1 MAKYKGHYYKNQPTQ
16 WNNVAKENNQIL
28 DITPPLKLNDTAQK
42 IFDNWKDRFNDEWVN
57 PISSINSNNSITQ
70 YNEYILNRLSYAE
83 CSHLACDTII
93 NNALEKFTNSLI
105 SKWGEIII
113 PNDVELGMDNQ
124 ELIEKI
130 EKRAKELKLF
140 DKVRNL
146 IHTSLTYGKGDMF
159 IDVNSNDLSKPL
171 YKTNK
176 VFKTNKIQNL
186 QVIPPYTMGAVNVET
201 MNVLDKD
208 YMKPKVW
215 YIQGA
220 GNVDSSRLIELVMFN
235 TPLLIR
241 PMYNFGGIALSQFM
255 KNYVSIADA
264 TRQSLGDIF
273 QRFRNRVIK
282 SDLPKINPT
291 EAVER
296 AKSINRQSNNLGLT
310 LLTKDEDYIETI
322 TPITGLESISAH
334 QMQYVSVA
342 GRLPANVL
350 FGITPSGLN
359 ATGEYEIENYNREMQ
374 NFQNNKIKPVIEEL
388 LHLICLEMDLDIR
401 PEFKFEEL
409 SKQSELEKAQIEA
422 TYFDNAIKGIELGIF
437 TDEDAVSYLQ
447 GKNIISDTFKI
458 KEVKSEDLEEI
469 DELEVNLNKENLENA
484 N

>member
-1 MAKYKGHYYKNQPTQ
+1 MAKYKGHYYKKQPTN
-16 WNNVAKENNQIL
+16 WNNVASENNQRAE
-28 DITPPLKLNDTAQK
+28 ITPPLKLNDTAQK
-42 IFDNWKDRFNDEWVN
+42 IFDSWKARFEDEWINNVA
-57 PISSINSNNSITQ
+57 SINSNNSLSQ

-105 SKWGEIII
+105 AKWGEIII
-113 PNDVELGMDNQ
+113 PNNIELEMDNQ
-124 ELIEKI
+124 DLIEKI
-130 EKRAKELKLF
+130 EIRAKEIKLF

-159 IDVNSNDLSKPL
+159 IDVNSNSLDKPL
-171 YKTNK
+171 IKSTK
-176 VFKTNKIQNL
+176 VFKTNRIQNL
-186 QVIPPYTMGAVNVET
+186 QVIPPYTMGAINVET

-208 YMKPKVW
+208 YMKPKTW

-220 GNVDSSRLIELVMFN
+220 GSVDNSRLIELVMFD

-241 PMYNFGGIALSQFM
+241 PMYNFGGIPLSQFM
-255 KNYVSIADA
+255 KNYVSVADA

-282 SDLPKINPT
+282 TDLLKINPT
-291 EAVER
+291 EAVDR

-310 LLTKDEDYIETI
+310 LLTKDEEMVESI

-359 ATGEYEIENYNREMQ
+359 ATGEYEIENYNKEMQ

-422 TYFDNAIKGIELGIF
+422 TYFDNAIKGVELGIF
-437 TDEDAVSYLQ
+437 TDEDVIDYLQ
-447 GKNIISDTFKI
+447 GKNIIPDTFVL
-458 KEVKSEDLEEI
+458 KEVESEDLEEI
-469 DELEVNLNKENLENA
+469 DELGMNEPKEQ
-484 N
+484 